1 MRFVLALT
9 LSLAPATLFAQ
20 PAAQPARP
28 ASAQPAARPAQPA
41 TTPAAPAAAAANTHQ
56 PTPFDAAIMRGATAY
71 HDHNLN
77 AATTAFREAA
87 TANARSPLPQLY
99 LGFVAQAR
107 GDAATALGAYRE
119 AARIAQAEGDD
130 RNRARALAAIANVN
144 ESQNRWDDARNTW
157 AEYATFAD
165 AHAQVAFPA
174 VARARSETIG
184 RRGALE
190 TEYAPVR
197 ERIAERQRI
206 NASGAN
212 QQPPPGT
219 SVAPVAPG
227 SMPSGAVIPPR

>member
-1 MRFVLALT
+1 MRSVLALIIA
-9 LSLAPATLFAQ
+9 LAPATVFAQ
-20 PAAQPARP
+20 SATQPARP
-28 ASAQPAARPAQPA
+28 ASAQPAATPAIPA
-41 TTPAAPAAAAANTHQ
+41 ATPAANANAHQ
-56 PTPFDAAIMRGATAY
+56 PTPFDAAIARGSTAY
-71 HDHNLN
+71 HDRNFD
-77 AATTAFREAA
+77 AAATAFREAA

-119 AARIAQAEGDD
+119 AARVAQAQGDD

-144 ESQNRWDDARNTW
+144 ESQGHWDDARNTW
-157 AEYATFAD
+157 TEYATFAD
-165 AHAQVAFPA
+165 AHSQVAFPA

-184 RRGALE
+184 RRGALD

-219 SVAPVAPG
+219 AVAPVAPG
-227 SMPSGAVIPPR
+227 TMPSGAVLPPRH

>member
-20 PAAQPARP
+20 PAARP
-28 ASAQPAARPAQPA
+28 ATTQPAARPAQPA
-41 TTPAAPAAAAANTHQ
+41 ATPAAPAAAANTHQ

-77 AATTAFREAA
+77 AAATAFREAA

-144 ESQNRWDDARNTW
+144 ESQNHWDDARNTW
-157 AEYATFAD
+157 TEYATFAD

-184 RRGALE
+184 RRGTLE

-219 SVAPVAPG
+219 AVAPVAPG
-227 SMPSGAVIPPR
+227 TMPSGAVLPPR